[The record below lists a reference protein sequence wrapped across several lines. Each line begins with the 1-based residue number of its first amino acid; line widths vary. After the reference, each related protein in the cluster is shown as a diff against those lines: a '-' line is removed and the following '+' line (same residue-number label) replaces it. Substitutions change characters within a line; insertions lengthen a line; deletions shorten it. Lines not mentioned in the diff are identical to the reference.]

1 MPKDD
6 RTFLKN
12 VAKLSLGNFGRY
24 LISFLAAPIL
34 SRLYTPDEFGRFGVF
49 LSVTVIISTWATLG
63 YEAAIVPAK
72 SDDEASKILTL
83 TTLALFIN
91 SLITVG
97 LVYLAQ
103 ILKPD
108 LTAKYSLWLA
118 PLAVLSNGAVI
129 ILTFWNNRYEN
140 YSRISISRAAVPF
153 MSSLTQIALFRLKS
167 LGLIVGIIWGKFFS
181 TFFLLKRLR
190 FSKDLKSIL
199 ATAKRLY
206 RYPTY
211 YLGSS
216 LLYVL
221 SQYIPIILLEHFFS
235 SSVSG
240 IYTFVNRIILTP
252 IGLIGISFGQ
262 VFFRE
267 ISGAKPEE
275 IERTT
280 IKTMHILL
288 KLSIPFFLLLLFGG
302 PAIFETIF
310 GARWTYAGE
319 VARIFSFW
327 MIVIFITSP
336 LTFIFLVSERQKDLF
351 WFNVVLLISRTLS
364 ILFGALMQNYES
376 AFLMLGAMGFLIR
389 LGVLFRIS
397 MLAKAK
403 AGALGSLFVKEIAV
417 PLALF
422 ALFEILARFF
432 GHNTLIRSVIFV
444 SAGLLSYIY
453 TLREIFRRICHKRVS

>member
-1 MPKDD
+1 MNIAMPKDD

-190 FSKDLKSIL
+190 FSKDFKSIL

-216 LLYVL
+216 LLNVV
-221 SQYIPIILLEHFFS
+221 SQYIPIILLEWLFS
-235 SSVSG
+235 SAVSG
-240 IYTFVNRIILTP
+240 SYTFVTRILFTP
-252 IGLIGISFGQ
+252 LRLVGVSFGQ

-267 ISGAKPEE
+267 VSGKENAE
-275 IERTT
+275 IKRVTV
-280 IKTMHILL
+280 KTMTVLIRLA
-288 KLSIPFFLLLLFGG
+288 IPFSLMFLFGG
-302 PAIFETIF
+302 RELFETVF
-310 GARWTYAGE
+310 GQKWNYAGFI
-319 VARIFSFW
+319 AQIFSPWTMMVF
-327 MIVIFITSP
+327 VTSP
-336 LTFIFLVSERQKDLF
+336 LTFLFIVLERQKDFFLF
-351 WFNVVLLISRTLS
+351 NLLLLGVRVFS
-364 ILFGALMQNYES
+364 ILIGDLIGSSTWAFVIFSLAGLFVWSSILAWIVKALKIDFSEVMQAIKGDVLTPTVIFALAVSCKILFHLSAQIYAIILIILGALIY
-376 AFLMLGAMGFLIR
+376 LTY
-389 LGVLFRIS
+389 
-397 MLAKAK
+397 AKRGWK
-403 AGALGSLFVKEIAV
+403 WFD
-417 PLALF
+417 
-422 ALFEILARFF
+422 
-432 GHNTLIRSVIFV
+432 
-444 SAGLLSYIY
+444 
-453 TLREIFRRICHKRVS
+453 